1 MQFCKID
8 GPYYNRTIIE
18 YNIEQEDLP
27 SYLDGKDLTTII
39 QSNYYP
45 IKDTNIHAKKYLQYI
60 EANYELKEEEKT
72 VFKTYIIDGNDLQSI
87 NMKST
92 ISTDNQDLPTTTNNS
107 SGGDANMKE
116 VEDLINKKVRALKTL
131 TGDLLTPLKTSISQN
146 TNNISTTSNAITTMQ
161 NDLTTLSLHIQTN
174 EDNFETDVKNIVTS
188 QIRVEGTTL
197 VVGD

>member
-161 NDLTTLSLHIQTN
+161 NDLTTLSLQIQTN